1 MLRVVSPR
9 SPARNVPH
17 TRASAPAV
25 LVQLPFPSQA
35 QPDAT
40 IVRYYESYG
49 ELYQQLFP
57 SYHVNDGDLWEAPL
71 WVAHLDG
78 AIGRDDTTFLDLS
91 LTPYDANQCV
101 QRIAAAVAPSSWICF
116 SPLAQN
122 LGLTT
127 TISRALRAMGY
138 RTMIGGNMTELLEP
152 DAATVTYSG
161 LLRGLRWNDLVVEGK
176 QSSQG
181 TVPLAGRT
189 QAPLGYRP
197 TFRLLKP
204 FARRVPLI
212 RVNASHGCLF
222 QCTFC
227 GDAWTNQLHVVPRA
241 DLQAEVDE
249 LLDLF
254 PEANIVYVGDK
265 TFGQSREAVENLLAV
280 KATISRRLGF
290 IVQTHVA
297 TVSDWLLDA
306 MQALGVK
313 AVELGFES
321 GSTDLLREVHKGGSA
336 DSLARALR
344 LLRSRGFAVILNV
357 LGGLPAETDQSYDR
371 TLRVLRETAS
381 DVFLYNLYNF
391 VPYPKTPLFRSLQSR
406 IVDWNFDRW
415 REDCMVVYEPYHLT
429 REASWEWFLEEVR
442 CCTTLCE
449 RRLDLQERKYA

>member
-1 MLRVVSPR
+1 
-9 SPARNVPH
+9 
-17 TRASAPAV
+17 
-25 LVQLPFPSQA
+25 VQLPFPSQT

-40 IVRYYESYG
+40 LVRYYESYN
-49 ELYQQLFP
+49 ELYRQLFP
-57 SYHVNDGDLWEAPL
+57 SYHVTGGDLWEAPL

-78 AIGRDDTTFLDLS
+78 AIGREDTTFLDLS
-91 LTPYDANQCV
+91 LTPFDANQCV
-101 QRIAAAVAPSSWICF
+101 QRIAEAVPPSSWICF

-127 TISRALRAMGY
+127 TISRALRALGY

-161 LLRGLRWNDLVVEGK
+161 LLRGLRWDDLVEGG
-176 QSSQG
+176 QASHRSA
-181 TVPLAGRT
+181 PLAGPT
-189 QAPLGYRP
+189 QAPLRYRP
-197 TFRLLKP
+197 RFRLLKP

-254 PEANIVYVGDK
+254 PEASIVYVGDK
-265 TFGQSREAVENLLAV
+265 TFGQSRAAVENLLAV
-280 KATISRRLGF
+280 AATTSRRLGF

-297 TVSDWLLDA
+297 TVSPWLLDA

-321 GSTDLLREVHKGGSA
+321 GSSDLLRQVHKGGGA

-357 LGGLPAETDQSYDR
+357 LGGLPAETDQSYDH

-391 VPYPKTPLFRSLQSR
+391 VPYPKTPLFRSLHSR
-406 IVDWNFDRW
+406 IVDWDFDRW
-415 REDCMVVYEPYHLT
+415 REDGMVVYEPYHLS

-442 CCTTLCE
+442 CCTVLCD
-449 RRLDLQERKYA
+449 RRLHEQERMYA